1 MRMEAD
7 GPSPADFVN
16 NADEMMIADVLFALG
31 EEPKARR
38 IARAIVQARPIE
50 RTSELAAIVRRAT
63 GYRPGEPKEPATR
76 PFQAIRIHVNRE
88 LEALDEGLSAAAR
101 VLQPGGRPARTSV
114 GQGNSV
120 SGSVVLGCRDV

>member
-7 GPSPADFVN
+7 GPSAADFVN
-16 NADEMMIADVLFALG
+16 NADETMIADVLFALG

-63 GYRPGEPKEPATR
+63 GYRPGEPKDPATR
-76 PFQAIRIHVNRE
+76 TFQALRIPVHRE
-88 LEALDEGLSAAAR
+88 LEALDEGLAAEAR
-101 VLQPGGRPARTSV
+101 VLKTGRRLAVV
-114 GQGNSV
+114 GFPS
-120 SGSVVLGCRDV
+120 RE